1 MLLKKQTVWLLTMLS
16 LVVVLSVYYLTAP
29 EENAADMT
37 ATEQT
42 ESKTEGK
49 MESKTEG
56 KMESKTESK
65 TESKGENKS
74 GKETSSKNAAGSS
87 VTIASGDEFES
98 LRMQIEDERAKLNEE
113 LTVKMG
119 NTELSAEER
128 EEAYAKIEQLSET
141 KVKENII
148 ENLIVA
154 MDYNAA
160 LVRVDGTDVKVSV
173 KADKQTKTEANNII
187 RLVRKE
193 VNDAQNVVV
202 DFQPE
207 K

>member
-37 ATEQT
+37 ATEQQ
-42 ESKTEGK
+42 EGNKTET
-49 MESKTEG
+49 KTENKAG
-56 KMESKTESK
+56 TKE
-65 TESKGENKS
+65 ENKS
-74 GKETSSKNAAGSS
+74 EKETSKNTEGSS

-113 LTVKMG
+113 LTAKMG

-128 EEAYAKIEQLSET
+128 DEAYAKIEQLSET

-193 VNDAQNVVV
+193 VSDAQNVVV

>member
-37 ATEQT
+37 ATEQ
-42 ESKTEGK
+42 
-49 MESKTEG
+49 MEQEQN
-56 KMESKTESK
+56 KTESK
-65 TESKGENKS
+65 TENKADTKGENKS
-74 GKETSSKNAAGSS
+74 EKETAKNTEGSS

-113 LTVKMG
+113 LTAKMG

-128 EEAYAKIEQLSET
+128 DEAYAKIEQLSET

-193 VNDAQNVVV
+193 VSDAQNVVV

>member
-37 ATEQT
+37 ATEQQENKAET
-42 ESKTEGK
+42 KTENK
-49 MESKTEG
+49 ADT
-56 KMESKTESK
+56 
-65 TESKGENKS
+65 KGENKS
-74 GKETSSKNAAGSS
+74 EKETNKNTEGSS

-113 LTVKMG
+113 LTAKMG

-128 EEAYAKIEQLSET
+128 DEAYAKIEQLSET

-193 VNDAQNVVV
+193 VSDAQNVVV

>member
-29 EENAADMT
+29 EENAADLT
-37 ATEQT
+37 ATEEQK
-42 ESKTEGK
+42 ESK
-49 MESKTEG
+49 MESKI
-56 KMESKTESK
+56 ESKE
-65 TESKGENKS
+65 ENEKDK
-74 GKETSSKNAAGSS
+74 GKETSTDEAGSS
-87 VTIASGDEFES
+87 VTIASGDEFEA

-119 NTELSAEER
+119 DTDLSAEER
-128 EEAYAKIEQLSET
+128 DEAYAKIEQLSET

-193 VNDAQNVVV
+193 VENAQNVVV
-202 DFQPE
+202 NFQPE

>member
-37 ATEQT
+37 ATEQ
-42 ESKTEGK
+42 
-49 MESKTEG
+49 MEKAEN
-56 KMESKTESK
+56 KTESK
-65 TESKGENKS
+65 TESKADTKGENKS
-74 GKETSSKNAAGSS
+74 EKETAKNTEGSS

-98 LRMQIEDERAKLNEE
+98 LRLQIEDERAKLNEE
-113 LTVKMG
+113 LTAKMG
-119 NTELSAEER
+119 NTELSSEER
-128 EEAYAKIEQLSET
+128 DEAYAKIEQLSET

-193 VNDAQNVVV
+193 VSDAQNVVV

>member
-37 ATEQT
+37 STEQ
-42 ESKTEGK
+42 
-49 MESKTEG
+49 MEQE
-56 KMESKTESK
+56 ENKTESK
-65 TESKGENKS
+65 TENKEDTKGETKS
-74 GKETSSKNAAGSS
+74 EKETSKNTEGSS

-113 LTVKMG
+113 LTAKMG

-128 EEAYAKIEQLSET
+128 DEAYAKIEQLSET

-193 VNDAQNVVV
+193 VSDAQNVVV

>member
-37 ATEQT
+37 ATEQ
-42 ESKTEGK
+42 
-49 MESKTEG
+49 MEQE
-56 KMESKTESK
+56 ENKTESK
-65 TESKGENKS
+65 TENKAVTKGENKS
-74 GKETSSKNAAGSS
+74 EKETSKNTEGSS

-113 LTVKMG
+113 LTAKMG

-128 EEAYAKIEQLSET
+128 DEAYAKIEQLSET

-193 VNDAQNVVV
+193 VSDAQNVVV

>member
-37 ATEQT
+37 ATEQ
-42 ESKTEGK
+42 
-49 MESKTEG
+49 MEQE
-56 KMESKTESK
+56 ENKTESK
-65 TESKGENKS
+65 TENKAETKGENKS
-74 GKETSSKNAAGSS
+74 EKETSKNTEGSS

-113 LTVKMG
+113 LTAKMG

-128 EEAYAKIEQLSET
+128 DEAYAKIEQLSET

-160 LVRVDGTDVKVSV
+160 LVPACKMEIKEDYRVYKSSNCICAGLVHLYHSVVQKVR
-173 KADKQTKTEANNII
+173 TF
-187 RLVRKE
+187 RKW
-193 VNDAQNVVV
+193 
-202 DFQPE
+202 
-207 K
+207 

>member
-37 ATEQT
+37 ATEQ
-42 ESKTEGK
+42 
-49 MESKTEG
+49 MEQE
-56 KMESKTESK
+56 ENKTESK
-65 TESKGENKS
+65 TENKAETKGEIKS
-74 GKETSSKNAAGSS
+74 EKETSKNTEGSS

-113 LTVKMG
+113 LTAKMG

-128 EEAYAKIEQLSET
+128 DEAYAKIEQLSET

-193 VNDAQNVVV
+193 VSDAQNVVV

>member
-37 ATEQT
+37 ATEQ
-42 ESKTEGK
+42 
-49 MESKTEG
+49 MEQE
-56 KMESKTESK
+56 ENKTESK
-65 TESKGENKS
+65 TENKAETKGETKS
-74 GKETSSKNAAGSS
+74 EKETSKNTEGSS

-113 LTVKMG
+113 LTAKMG

-128 EEAYAKIEQLSET
+128 DEAYAKIEQLSET

-193 VNDAQNVVV
+193 VSDAQNVVV

>member
-37 ATEQT
+37 ATEQ
-42 ESKTEGK
+42 
-49 MESKTEG
+49 MEQEKN
-56 KMESKTESK
+56 KTESK
-65 TESKGENKS
+65 TENKAETKGENKS
-74 GKETSSKNAAGSS
+74 EKETSKNTEGSS

-113 LTVKMG
+113 LTAKMG

-128 EEAYAKIEQLSET
+128 DEAYAKIEQLSET

-193 VNDAQNVVV
+193 VSDAQNVVV

>member
-37 ATEQT
+37 ATEQ
-42 ESKTEGK
+42 
-49 MESKTEG
+49 MEKAEN
-56 KMESKTESK
+56 KTESK
-65 TESKGENKS
+65 TESKADTKGENKS
-74 GKETSSKNAAGSS
+74 EKETAKNTEGSS

-98 LRMQIEDERAKLNEE
+98 LRLQIEDERAKLNEE
-113 LTVKMG
+113 LTAKMG
-119 NTELSAEER
+119 NTELSTEER
-128 EEAYAKIEQLSET
+128 DEAYAKIEQLSET

-193 VNDAQNVVV
+193 VSDAQNVVV

>member
-37 ATEQT
+37 STEQ
-42 ESKTEGK
+42 
-49 MESKTEG
+49 MEQEQN
-56 KMESKTESK
+56 KTESK
-65 TESKGENKS
+65 TENKADTKGETKS
-74 GKETSSKNAAGSS
+74 EKETSKNTEGSS

-113 LTVKMG
+113 LTAKMG

-128 EEAYAKIEQLSET
+128 DEAYAKIEQLSET

-193 VNDAQNVVV
+193 VSDAQNVVV

>member
-37 ATEQT
+37 ATEQK
-42 ESKTEGK
+42 EKTENK
-49 MESKTEG
+49 MENKTDSKNETKG
-56 KMESKTESK
+56 
-65 TESKGENKS
+65 ESKGN
-74 GKETSSKNAAGSS
+74 KETAKNAEGSS

-113 LTVKMG
+113 LTTKMG
-119 NTELSAEER
+119 NTDLSAEER
-128 EEAYAKIEQLSET
+128 DEAYAKMEQLSET

-173 KADKQTKTEANNII
+173 KADKQTKAEANNII

-193 VNDAQNVVV
+193 VSDAQNVVV

>member
-37 ATEQT
+37 STEQ
-42 ESKTEGK
+42 
-49 MESKTEG
+49 MEKE
-56 KMESKTESK
+56 ENKTESK
-65 TESKGENKS
+65 TENKADTKGETKS
-74 GKETSSKNAAGSS
+74 EKETSKNTEGSS

-113 LTVKMG
+113 LTAKMG

-128 EEAYAKIEQLSET
+128 DEAYAKIEQLSET

-193 VNDAQNVVV
+193 VSDAQNVVV

>member
-29 EENAADMT
+29 EENAADLT
-37 ATEQT
+37 ATEEQ
-42 ESKTEGK
+42 K
-49 MESKTEG
+49 
-56 KMESKTESK
+56 ESKTESEI
-65 TESKGENKS
+65 ESKEEKEKDKD
-74 GKETSSKNAAGSS
+74 KETSTDEAGSS
-87 VTIASGDEFES
+87 VTIASGDEFEA
-98 LRMQIEDERAKLNEE
+98 LRMQIEDERAKLNED

-119 NTELSAEER
+119 DTDLSAEER
-128 EEAYAKIEQLSET
+128 DEAYAKIEQLSET

-193 VNDAQNVVV
+193 VENAQNVVV
-202 DFQPE
+202 NFQPE

>member
-37 ATEQT
+37 ATEQ
-42 ESKTEGK
+42 
-49 MESKTEG
+49 MEQE
-56 KMESKTESK
+56 ENKTESK
-65 TESKGENKS
+65 TENKADTKGETQS
-74 GKETSSKNAAGSS
+74 EKETSKNTEGSS

-113 LTVKMG
+113 LTAKMG

-128 EEAYAKIEQLSET
+128 DEAYAKIEQLSET

-193 VNDAQNVVV
+193 VSDAQNVVV

>member
-37 ATEQT
+37 ATEQ
-42 ESKTEGK
+42 
-49 MESKTEG
+49 MEQE
-56 KMESKTESK
+56 ENKTESK
-65 TESKGENKS
+65 TENQAETKGENKS
-74 GKETSSKNAAGSS
+74 EKETSKNTEGSS

-113 LTVKMG
+113 LTAKMG

-128 EEAYAKIEQLSET
+128 DEAYAKIEQLSET

-193 VNDAQNVVV
+193 VSDAQNVVV

>member
-37 ATEQT
+37 STEQ
-42 ESKTEGK
+42 
-49 MESKTEG
+49 MEQEQN
-56 KMESKTESK
+56 KTESK
-65 TESKGENKS
+65 TENKAETKGETKS
-74 GKETSSKNAAGSS
+74 EKETSKNTEGSS

-113 LTVKMG
+113 LTAKMG

-128 EEAYAKIEQLSET
+128 DEAYAKIEQLSET

-193 VNDAQNVVV
+193 VSDAQNVVV

>member
-42 ESKTEGK
+42 ESKTE
-49 MESKTEG
+49 S

-65 TESKGENKS
+65 TESKGETKS
-74 GKETSSKNAAGSS
+74 DKETSSKNAAGSS

-128 EEAYAKIEQLSET
+128 EDAYAKIEQLSET

-173 KADKQTKTEANNII
+173 KADKQSKTEANNII

-193 VNDAQNVVV
+193 VDDAQNVVV

>member
-37 ATEQT
+37 ATEQ
-42 ESKTEGK
+42 
-49 MESKTEG
+49 MEKE
-56 KMESKTESK
+56 ENKTESK
-65 TESKGENKS
+65 TENKAETKGENKS
-74 GKETSSKNAAGSS
+74 EKETSKNTEGSS

-113 LTVKMG
+113 LTAKMG

-128 EEAYAKIEQLSET
+128 DEAYAKIEQLSET

-193 VNDAQNVVV
+193 VSDAQNVVV

>member
-37 ATEQT
+37 ATEQ
-42 ESKTEGK
+42 
-49 MESKTEG
+49 MEQE
-56 KMESKTESK
+56 ENKTESK
-65 TESKGENKS
+65 TETKGENKS
-74 GKETSSKNAAGSS
+74 EKETSKNTEGSS

-113 LTVKMG
+113 LTAKMG

-128 EEAYAKIEQLSET
+128 DEAYAKIEQLSET

-193 VNDAQNVVV
+193 VSDAQNVVV

>member
-37 ATEQT
+37 ATEQ
-42 ESKTEGK
+42 
-49 MESKTEG
+49 MEQE
-56 KMESKTESK
+56 ESKTESK
-65 TESKGENKS
+65 TENKAETKGENKS
-74 GKETSSKNAAGSS
+74 EKETSKNTEGSS

-113 LTVKMG
+113 LTAKMG

-128 EEAYAKIEQLSET
+128 DEAYAKIEQLSET

-193 VNDAQNVVV
+193 VSDAQNVVV

>member
-29 EENAADMT
+29 EENAADLT
-37 ATEQT
+37 TTEEQK
-42 ESKTEGK
+42 EN
-49 MESKTEG
+49 
-56 KMESKTESK
+56 KTESK
-65 TESKGENKS
+65 TESKED
-74 GKETSSKNAAGSS
+74 KETSSNEAGSS
-87 VTIASGDEFES
+87 VTIASGDEFEA

-119 NTELSAEER
+119 DTELSAEER
-128 EEAYAKIEQLSET
+128 DDAYAKIEQLSET
-141 KVKENII
+141 KVKESII

-193 VNDAQNVVV
+193 VENAQNVVV
-202 DFQPE
+202 NFQPE

>member
-37 ATEQT
+37 ATEQM
-42 ESKTEGK
+42 EQEENKTENK
-49 MESKTEG
+49 AET
-56 KMESKTESK
+56 
-65 TESKGENKS
+65 KGENKS
-74 GKETSSKNAAGSS
+74 EKETSKNTEGSS

-113 LTVKMG
+113 LTAKMG

-128 EEAYAKIEQLSET
+128 DEAYAKIEQLSET

-193 VNDAQNVVV
+193 VSDAQNVVV

>member
-37 ATEQT
+37 ATEQ
-42 ESKTEGK
+42 
-49 MESKTEG
+49 MEKAEN
-56 KMESKTESK
+56 KTESK
-65 TESKGENKS
+65 TESKADTKGENKS
-74 GKETSSKNAAGSS
+74 EKETSKNTEGSS

-98 LRMQIEDERAKLNEE
+98 LRLQIEDERAKLNEE
-113 LTVKMG
+113 LTAKMG
-119 NTELSAEER
+119 NTELSSEER
-128 EEAYAKIEQLSET
+128 DEAYAKIEQLSET

-193 VNDAQNVVV
+193 VSDAQNVVV

>member
-37 ATEQT
+37 ATE
-42 ESKTEGK
+42 E
-49 MESKTEG
+49 MEQAEN
-56 KMESKTESK
+56 KTESK
-65 TESKGENKS
+65 TDSKADTKGENKS
-74 GKETSSKNAAGSS
+74 DKETSKNTEGSS

-113 LTVKMG
+113 LTAKMG
-119 NTELSAEER
+119 NTDLSAEER
-128 EEAYAKIEQLSET
+128 DEAYAKIEQLSET

-193 VNDAQNVVV
+193 VSDAQNVVV

>member
-37 ATEQT
+37 ATEQ
-42 ESKTEGK
+42 
-49 MESKTEG
+49 MEKEET
-56 KMESKTESK
+56 KTESK
-65 TESKGENKS
+65 TENQPETKGENKS
-74 GKETSSKNAAGSS
+74 EKETSKNTEGSS

-113 LTVKMG
+113 LTAKMG

-128 EEAYAKIEQLSET
+128 DEAYAKIEQLSET

-193 VNDAQNVVV
+193 VSDAQNVVV

>member
-37 ATEQT
+37 ATEQKEENKAET
-42 ESKTEGK
+42 KTENKADTKEESKSE
-49 MESKTEG
+49 
-56 KMESKTESK
+56 
-65 TESKGENKS
+65 
-74 GKETSSKNAAGSS
+74 KETSKNTEGSS

-113 LTVKMG
+113 LTAKMG

-128 EEAYAKIEQLSET
+128 DEAYAKIEQLSET

-193 VNDAQNVVV
+193 VSDAQNVVV

>member
-37 ATEQT
+37 ATEQQD
-42 ESKTEGK
+42 ENKTET
-49 MESKTEG
+49 KTEN
-56 KMESKTESK
+56 KADT
-65 TESKGENKS
+65 KGENKS
-74 GKETSSKNAAGSS
+74 EKATSKNAEGSS

-113 LTVKMG
+113 LTAKMG

-128 EEAYAKIEQLSET
+128 DEAYAKIEQLSET

-193 VNDAQNVVV
+193 VSDAQNVVV

>member
-37 ATEQT
+37 ATEQ
-42 ESKTEGK
+42 
-49 MESKTEG
+49 MEKEET
-56 KMESKTESK
+56 KTESK
-65 TESKGENKS
+65 TENKAETKGENKS
-74 GKETSSKNAAGSS
+74 EKETSKNTEGSS

-113 LTVKMG
+113 LTAKMG

-128 EEAYAKIEQLSET
+128 DEAYAKIEQLSET

-193 VNDAQNVVV
+193 VSDAQNVVV

>member
-37 ATEQT
+37 ATEQ
-42 ESKTEGK
+42 
-49 MESKTEG
+49 MEQE
-56 KMESKTESK
+56 ENKTESK
-65 TESKGENKS
+65 TENKAETKGESKS
-74 GKETSSKNAAGSS
+74 EKATSKNTEGSS

-113 LTVKMG
+113 LTAKMG

-128 EEAYAKIEQLSET
+128 DEAYAKIEQLSET

-193 VNDAQNVVV
+193 VSDAQNVVV

>member
-29 EENAADMT
+29 EENAADLT
-37 ATEQT
+37 STEEQ
-42 ESKTEGK
+42 K
-49 MESKTEG
+49 
-56 KMESKTESK
+56 ESKTESEI
-65 TESKGENKS
+65 ESKDEKEKDKE
-74 GKETSSKNAAGSS
+74 KETSTDESGSS
-87 VTIASGDEFES
+87 VTIASGDEFEA

-119 NTELSAEER
+119 DTDLSAEER
-128 EEAYAKIEQLSET
+128 DEAYAKIEQLSET

-193 VNDAQNVVV
+193 VENAQNVVV
-202 DFQPE
+202 NFQPE

>member
-37 ATEQT
+37 ATEQQENKAET
-42 ESKTEGK
+42 KTENK
-49 MESKTEG
+49 ADT
-56 KMESKTESK
+56 
-65 TESKGENKS
+65 KGENKS
-74 GKETSSKNAAGSS
+74 EKETTKNTEGSS

-113 LTVKMG
+113 LTAKMG

-128 EEAYAKIEQLSET
+128 DEAYAKIEQLSET

-193 VNDAQNVVV
+193 VSDAQNVVV

>member
-37 ATEQT
+37 ATEQMEQEENKA
-42 ESKTEGK
+42 ESKTENK
-49 MESKTEG
+49 AET
-56 KMESKTESK
+56 
-65 TESKGENKS
+65 KGENKS
-74 GKETSSKNAAGSS
+74 EKETSKNTEGSS

-113 LTVKMG
+113 LTAKMG

-128 EEAYAKIEQLSET
+128 DEAYAKIEQLSET

-193 VNDAQNVVV
+193 VSDAQNVVV

>member
-37 ATEQT
+37 ATEQ
-42 ESKTEGK
+42 
-49 MESKTEG
+49 MEQE
-56 KMESKTESK
+56 ENKTESK
-65 TESKGENKS
+65 TENKAETKGENKTE
-74 GKETSSKNAAGSS
+74 KENSKNTEGSS

-113 LTVKMG
+113 LTAKMG

-128 EEAYAKIEQLSET
+128 DEAYAKIEQLSET

-193 VNDAQNVVV
+193 VSDAQNVVV

>member
-37 ATEQT
+37 ATEQQ
-42 ESKTEGK
+42 EGNKTET
-49 MESKTEG
+49 KTEN
-56 KMESKTESK
+56 KADTKE
-65 TESKGENKS
+65 ENRS
-74 GKETSSKNAAGSS
+74 EKETSKNTEGSS

-113 LTVKMG
+113 LTAKMG

-128 EEAYAKIEQLSET
+128 DEAYAKIEQLSET

-193 VNDAQNVVV
+193 VSDAQNVVV

>member
-29 EENAADMT
+29 EENATDMT
-37 ATEQT
+37 ATE
-42 ESKTEGK
+42 E
-49 MESKTEG
+49 MEQAEN
-56 KMESKTESK
+56 KTESK
-65 TESKGENKS
+65 TDSKADTKGENKS
-74 GKETSSKNAAGSS
+74 DKETSKNTEGSS

-113 LTVKMG
+113 LTAKMG
-119 NTELSAEER
+119 NTDLSAEER
-128 EEAYAKIEQLSET
+128 DEAYAKIEQLSET

-193 VNDAQNVVV
+193 VSDAQNVVV